1 MGNSQASPAPRFG
14 NATHFA
20 IAVAPAITPILS
32 ATVTPIFSFVLSC
45 MSLRIRHGSAA
56 STKSIMAFHAPRP
69 IQILVPT
76 RGAQHSPPTM
86 LGSHVLDSGVHCAQG
101 MIALT
106 MVVTLMEMM
115 QNQTKALVRPEVRRR
130 SVMPKEVFVQPVT
143 VMVML
148 ARTEM
153 MMM

>member
-1 MGNSQASPAPRFG
+1 M
-14 NATHFA
+14 
-20 IAVAPAITPILS
+20 
-32 ATVTPIFSFVLSC
+32 
-45 MSLRIRHGSAA
+45 
-56 STKSIMAFHAPRP
+56 
-69 IQILVPT
+69 
-76 RGAQHSPPTM
+76 
-86 LGSHVLDSGVHCAQG
+86 
-101 MIALT
+101 ALT